1 MLHALNRIMDHLVT
15 LESEAAAALVRT
27 HSHRMKSKPL
37 QNLAAKIFSRCDG
50 IRSITYMPNDA
61 GDFILV
67 ETEDGKELKTT
78 VRSNTSFDIYS
89 GAERIQSQVNA
100 EEVCGFFI
108 LNNTQ
113 PTIRKDKKTP
123 HGDNDT
129 WGFEKHTG
137 GGQPPPRRTNSNVSR
152 HGGGRGRR

>member
-1 MLHALNRIMDHLVT
+1 MLHALNRIMDHLTT
-15 LESEAAAALVRT
+15 LESEAAAELVRT

-67 ETEDGKELKTT
+67 ETEDGKEFKAT
-78 VRSNTSFDIYS
+78 VQSETSFDIYN
-89 GAERIQSQVNA
+89 GAERIQRQMNA
-100 EEVCGFFI
+100 DEVCGFFI

-129 WGFEKHTG
+129 WGFEKHARAT
-137 GGQPPPRRTNSNVSR
+137 GQPPPRSTNSKVSR
-152 HGGGRGRR
+152 HGGGKGR

>member
-15 LESEAAAALVRT
+15 LESEAAAELVRT

-108 LNNTQ
+108 LNNT
-113 PTIRKDKKTP
+113 PLMKDRKKP
-123 HGDNDT
+123 HDDDGT

-137 GGQPPPRRTNSNVSR
+137 GGQPPPISTNSKVSR